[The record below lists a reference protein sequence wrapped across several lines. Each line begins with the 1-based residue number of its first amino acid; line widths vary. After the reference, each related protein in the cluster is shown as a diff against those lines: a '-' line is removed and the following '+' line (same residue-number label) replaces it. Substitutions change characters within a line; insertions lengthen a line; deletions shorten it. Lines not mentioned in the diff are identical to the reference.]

1 MARCENCGKQ
11 NPNGATFCVG
21 CGTKI
26 DYDKIKQKQKK
37 QTTIIV
43 IIGLLCVIGVGVYYV
58 VSNIIMK
65 PATVESKGNGEVNSF
80 SYSYD
85 GAIYYLEQNAVYK
98 REGNSNERTL
108 IYNASDLFSY
118 EAYSENIHAFL
129 VNDGRIYI
137 AYPTNA
143 GDAPVEKIISMN
155 LEGEDIKEH
164 LRIDADG
171 VIWIVH
177 TMYIEG
183 GTLYYTAGTMDG
195 YTGCYKA
202 SLSGGEPELLWSM
215 DQVWIDGEEGDW
227 ARFETNH
234 YFYYV
239 DETDII
245 QLDKTK
251 KFEKVKIGKLPID
264 VYPSQIFVVNGT
276 VYLVNSNDGKLLFGK
291 LDGNTVETIAQ
302 IKGEVYNITPN
313 YIYYVHQYTDAYY
326 HYTDE
331 NGNDGCYTKDAYEL
345 WRCDYK
351 GNQEQYSSQYADKI
365 RNWDILEDD
374 TTSLIG
380 SVDGSVMEEIV
391 LD

>member
-11 NPNGATFCVG
+11 NPNGAIFCVG
-21 CGTKI
+21 CGAKI
-26 DYDKIKQKQKK
+26 DYEKIKQKQKK

-43 IIGLLCVIGVGVYYV
+43 IIGLLCVIGVGAYYA

-80 SYSYD
+80 SYSYG

-98 REGNSNERTL
+98 REKNSNEGTL
-108 IYNASDLFSY
+108 IYNVSDLFSY
-118 EAYSENIHAFL
+118 EAYSDGIHAFL
-129 VNDGRIYI
+129 VSDGRIYI

-143 GDAPVEKIISMN
+143 GDEPVEKIISMN

-171 VIWIVH
+171 VIWITQ

-195 YTGCYKA
+195 YVGCYKV

-215 DQVWIDGEEGDW
+215 DQVWVDGEEGDW

-251 KFEKVKIGKLPID
+251 KFEKVKIGKLPSD

-276 VYLVNSNDGKLLFGK
+276 IYLVDANDDKLLFGK
-291 LDGNTVETIAQ
+291 LDGNKVETIAQ
-302 IKGEVYNITPN
+302 VNGWVYNITPN
-313 YIYYVHQYTDAYY
+313 YIYYAQQMGDSNYY
-326 HYTDE
+326 SDTY
-331 NGNDGCYTKDAYEL
+331 GL

-351 GNQEQYSSQYADKI
+351 GNQEQCRSTYSGGIK
-365 RNWDILEDD
+365 NWDILEDD
-374 TTSLIG
+374 TTSFIG
-380 SVDGSVMEEIV
+380 SVDSSVMEEIV